1 MQSRFKPKF
10 WKDINRVK
18 NDREIM
24 SALYKIFTN
33 VENAES
39 ADEINNIKE
48 LEKFDA
54 RYRIKLSLDKKRD
67 YRIGLYVHG
76 KTVWF
81 ARFLHR
87 NKIYDENW

>member
-1 MQSRFKPKF
+1 MQIKFKPKF

-18 NDREIM
+18 NDKQIM
-24 SALYKIFTN
+24 AALYKVFTH
-33 VENAES
+33 VEKANGVN
-39 ADEINNIKE
+39 EINNIKQ
-48 LEKFDA
+48 LEKFNA
-54 RYRIKLSLDKKRD
+54 RYRIKLMLDKKRD

-87 NKIYDENW
+87 NKIYDQNW